1 MKTNLLFQVQHS
13 PFWGNLA
20 FVCNTETIG
29 SLYSYALLILTKSF
43 NSKNQVVHG
52 QKFKDL
58 LSSTCKIRPEEECWT
73 LNQRSRVQY
82 SLGVTFCYSNLVF
95 SHGKASDA
103 NIDIIPNFV

>member
-1 MKTNLLFQVQHS
+1 MKTNLWFQVQHS

-43 NSKNQVVHG
+43 NSKNQVVHE

-58 LSSTCKIRPEEECWT
+58 LSSTCKISPE
-73 LNQRSRVQY
+73 RRVLDFESEVQG
-82 SLGVTFCYSNLVF
+82 SILTG
-95 SHGKASDA
+95 G
-103 NIDIIPNFV
+103 NILLLESCVLTW